1 MSTTPSRDSGM
12 APTPVVP
19 TPLAPVPVQQ
29 GSASTMPSISLPP
42 RSPQREGWLRRQR
55 SVTDMA
61 VTVIAILSTAAVLVP
76 LVAILGYL
84 IFKGASSLNWAF
96 FTHVPAP
103 VGQAG
108 GGMANAIVGSA
119 VVLGIASVMG
129 IPLGIGAGVFLAEYG
144 RGGMFGNI
152 VRFTADVLNGVPSI
166 VMGIAAYALIV
177 AHQHHFSAFAG
188 GVALAIMMVPTITR
202 TTEEMLATVPSSL
215 REAALGLGVPK
226 WRTILSVSL
235 RTASPGIITGCMLA
249 FARVA
254 GETAPLL
261 FTALGNQFWSARVD
275 QPIAALPLQ
284 IFVYAE
290 SPYDEWHRL
299 AWAGALVLIVL
310 IMVSVTL
317 VRIFANRGVLK
328 GGR

>member
-1 MSTTPSRDSGM
+1 MNSLVSG
-12 APTPVVP
+12 
-19 TPLAPVPVQQ
+19 LAIL
-29 GSASTMPSISLPP
+29 A
-42 RSPQREGWLRRQR
+42 
-55 SVTDMA
+55 
-61 VTVIAILSTAAVLVP
+61 TVIVICPLLAILF
-76 LVAILGYL
+76 YL
-84 IFKGASSLNWAF
+84 IYKGASSLNLAF
-96 FTHVPAP
+96 FTHIPAP
-103 VGQAG
+103 VGEAG
-108 GGMANAIVGSA
+108 GGMANSIVGS
-119 VVLGIASVMG
+119 GIILLLASLMG
-129 IPLGIGAGVFLAEYG
+129 IPIGIAAGVYLAEFG
-144 RGGMFGNI
+144 RGRALATA

-166 VMGIAAYALIV
+166 VMGITVYSLIV
-177 AHQHHFSAFAG
+177 MQQKHFSALAG

-202 TTEEMLATVPSSL
+202 TTEEMLATVPHSI

-226 WRTILSVSL
+226 WRTAISVSL

-261 FTALGNQFWSARVD
+261 FTAFGNQFWSFKLN

-284 IFVYAE
+284 IYVYAI

-299 AWAGALVLIVL
+299 AWAGSLVLIVL

-328 GGR
+328 GGS